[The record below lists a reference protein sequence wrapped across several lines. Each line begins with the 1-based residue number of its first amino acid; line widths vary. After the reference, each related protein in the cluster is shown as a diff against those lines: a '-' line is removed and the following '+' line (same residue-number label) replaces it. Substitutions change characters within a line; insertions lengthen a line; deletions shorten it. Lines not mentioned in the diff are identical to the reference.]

1 MTVDAHLAQADLQLL
16 KITEKTIWAF
26 LRLEAGDGRIGW
38 GEATLPNDW
47 RSLRP
52 AADRLLPGLEGAIAS
67 PALAD
72 SYRTGA
78 ASQAE
83 AALVSSLDMALLD
96 LEGQA
101 QGRPIHALLG
111 GAVRD
116 RIPLYANINRRTVE
130 RTPAAFAASARVA
143 AQAGY
148 TIFKLAPFD
157 DVTPERCARG
167 EVATLVEAALA
178 RIAATREA
186 IGPEATLRV
195 DCHWRFDS
203 ATAAAVIDACAGLA
217 LDWIECPIPETPDG
231 VPAIVT
237 LRRRAAAHGIR
248 LAGLEM
254 GTSPTAFAPYLEAG
268 AYDVIMPDVKY
279 LGGLARFQ
287 ELARLARRHGAIV
300 SPHNPTGPIC
310 HAASLHVAAVLPE
323 LDSLEVQFDETPLFD
338 ALVGGPVSAV
348 TGGAAALPAGP
359 GLGVAIDSACA
370 KQLVFDEA
378 AA

>member
-1 MTVDAHLAQADLQLL
+1 MTIDARLAQADLQLL
-16 KITEKTIWAF
+16 KITGRTIWAF
-26 LRLEAGDGRIGW
+26 LRLEAMDGRIGW

-47 RSLRP
+47 QSLRP
-52 AADRLLPGLEGAIAS
+52 AADRLLPGLKGEIAT

-72 SYRTGA
+72 HYRSGDP
-78 ASQAE
+78 SQAE

-101 QGRPIHALLG
+101 RGLPIHALLG

-130 RTPAAFAASARVA
+130 RTPEAFAASARVA
-143 AQAGY
+143 AEAGY

-157 DVTPERCARG
+157 DVTPERCAQG
-167 EVATLVEAALA
+167 EAAALVEAGLA

-186 IGPEATLRV
+186 IGPDGTLRV
-195 DCHWRFDS
+195 DCHWRFDP
-203 ATAAAVIDACAGLA
+203 ATATRVIDACAGFA
-217 LDWIECPIPETPDG
+217 LDWIECPIPETADA
-231 VPAIVT
+231 VPSIVG
-237 LRRRAAAHGIR
+237 LRRCAAGHGIR

-254 GTSPTAFAPYLEAG
+254 GTSPAAFAPYLEAG

-279 LGGLARFQ
+279 LGGLGRFQ
-287 ELARLARRHGAIV
+287 ELADLARRHGAVV
-300 SPHNPTGPIC
+300 SPHNPTGPVC

-338 ALVGGPVSAV
+338 ALIGGPVSAV
-348 TGGAAALPAGP
+348 TGGAAALPVGP
-359 GLGVAIDSACA
+359 GLGVAIDPACA